1 MPKKFEIST
10 NLSKGFDIFSYESL
24 HSHLPFVYNNCVKL
38 AQSGELKKDIKDSMK
53 CIKEIEKSLRRK
65 HFSQGYRTNPQVE
78 INCLSRIIQKT
89 SVRLRVDFVDYMV
102 LKNPN
107 VDRDIQ
113 QRLKSA
119 SSKIKTLGKKQ
130 KLKTP
135 CLMPFISDTRSNMKD
150 ELDDY
155 VIRNRLT
162 LGLIDYI
169 QRLMIVKSQRLK
181 CCEYCENWFYAN
193 RTNVKT
199 CSDRCRNNKS
209 SKNEIGRAK
218 RKKYMRV
225 YRKEGPQ
232 KRGAYKSSN

>member
-1 MPKKFEIST
+1 MSEEPKNSERFFKQLAVVSFE
-10 NLSKGFDIFSYESL
+10 NQ
-24 HSHLPFVYNNCVKL
+24 HSHLPFVFNKCLEKV
-38 AQSGELKKDIKDSMK
+38 SGSELRKDIQDSMK

-65 HFSQGYRTNPQVE
+65 HFSQGYRTYPQDE
-78 INCLSRIIQKT
+78 INCLSEIIQKT
-89 SVRLRVDFVDYMV
+89 SVRLRVDFFDYMT

-113 QRLKSA
+113 PRLKSA
-119 SSKIKTLGKKQ
+119 SSKVETLGKKK

-135 CLMPFISDTRSNMKD
+135 YLMPFISDTRSNMKD

-181 CCEYCENWFYAN
+181 CCEYCKNWFYAN

-199 CSDRCRNNKS
+199 CGDKCRNDKS

-232 KRGAYKSSN
+232 KRVRV